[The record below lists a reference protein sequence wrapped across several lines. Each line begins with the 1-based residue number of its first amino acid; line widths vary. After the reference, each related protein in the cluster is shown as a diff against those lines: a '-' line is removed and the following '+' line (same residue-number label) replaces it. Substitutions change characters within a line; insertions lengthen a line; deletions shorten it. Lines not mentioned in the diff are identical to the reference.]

1 MEEIMRAGSGVGRQ
15 LSVCAVKKL
24 LVSLLIL
31 ALTGNSAFREMVDE
45 FLRAPVIP
53 VAETGDP
60 VFADSKTEE
69 AVLKMDKTVMA
80 DKEKLTL
87 KNQISENEEGWKRLL
102 TEFSVS
108 EPTLRMPHMPEEP
121 GDDLTES
128 AVAEVITEPVI
139 PRIAKADD
147 ITAENIPNESMSF
160 ENVVPE
166 VDFVL
171 DKKPTR
177 GMINNEISV
186 PSPDF
191 TAAEKSADDLTN
203 MKITVPK
210 PDIHVTGKPAKD
222 AVNME
227 IAVPKP
233 DVTVTR
239 KLAEDTVNT
248 EITLPMPDTT
258 LTGKPADDTVNT
270 EITAPTP
277 DVTVTEKPADDTVK
291 AEITAPTPDVTV
303 TGKTTDEAVKA
314 ELTVTE
320 KQADDTVNTEIT
332 VPKPD
337 VTVTEKP
344 TDDPVNTEI
353 TVSKPDITVTE
364 KPTDD
369 PVNTEITVPK
379 PDVTVT
385 EKPTDDPVN
394 TEITVPK
401 PDDTVTGKPTDDP
414 VNTEI
419 TVPAE
424 DDPSG
429 SDTVVSDDPANGS
442 VLPEPIVPDTKTE
455 DPDVPGDI
463 PSEIVDDNS
472 GAEETISCFLLDEA
486 GMLYGFL
493 PEYAEMP
500 DGCLTLP
507 EECTG
512 IRSGAF
518 AGCGAGIL
526 ELYIPAGAATIE
538 EGALA
543 GLDDLEWIEADSGNQ
558 GCVSD
563 SGVLFDSTMS
573 VLLAF
578 PSAWMD
584 GYAVPPS
591 VTRIAGRAFEGTSIS
606 MLDVRECGTLSFGD
620 NVFGTSAGSGI
631 RIVVSEE
638 GLSVYADIL
647 AGYAVTLTR

>member
-69 AVLKMDKTVMA
+69 AVLKTDKTVMA

-248 EITLPMPDTT
+248 EITMPMPDTT

-277 DVTVTEKPADDTVK
+277 NVTVTEKPADDTVK

-353 TVSKPDITVTE
+353 TV
-364 KPTDD
+364 
-369 PVNTEITVPK
+369 PK
-379 PDVTVT
+379 PG
-385 EKPTDDPVN
+385 
-394 TEITVPK
+394 
-401 PDDTVTGKPTDDP
+401 DTVTGKPTDDP

-500 DGCLTLP
+500 DGSLTLP

-538 EGALA
+538 EGAFA
-543 GLDDLEWIEADSGNQ
+543 GLDDLEWIEADSGNP

-620 NVFGTSAGSGI
+620 NVFGSSAGSGI

>member
-69 AVLKMDKTVMA
+69 AVLKTDKTVMA

-248 EITLPMPDTT
+248 EITMPMPDTT

-270 EITAPTP
+270 EIIAPTP

-320 KQADDTVNTEIT
+320 KPA
-332 VPKPD
+332 
-337 VTVTEKP
+337 
-344 TDDPVNTEI
+344 
-353 TVSKPDITVTE
+353 
-364 KPTDD
+364 DD

-620 NVFGTSAGSGI
+620 NVFGSSAGSGI